1 MKRLMFVLLMPMVA
15 VGLSGCPMQQRTP
28 IGTCYAV
35 GGAYE
40 VAQITILGAV
50 TAPQITEAQKT
61 VLKQVDLR
69 ATQALESCAAAATK
83 GDAGAVS
90 FSIAMIAE
98 ATRIGSAVAVEVMT
112 NESE

>member
-1 MKRLMFVLLMPMVA
+1 MKRLMFAVLMTALVA
-15 VGLSGCPMQQRTP
+15 GCSAQQRTP
-28 IGTCYAV
+28 VGTCYTV

-50 TAPQITEAQKT
+50 KAPQITEQQKT

-69 ATQALESCAAAATK
+69 ATQALQACADAAIK
-83 GDAGAVS
+83 GDTDKVS